1 MLLESRMSFRLS
13 KSAKWAFAGI
23 AQLYICESLSWD
35 WRAQRIA
42 AV

>member
-1 MLLESRMSFRLS
+1 MLLESRMSFRQA
-13 KSAKWAFAGI
+13 SAKWAFAGT
-23 AQLYICESLSWD
+23 AQLYTCESLSWD